1 MPESKEATTSHPVLS
16 RPPRL
21 SGGKITP
28 VVLRAFEIQIEN
40 YFLNA
45 KEAIAETDKVT
56 RLLGCFEGPLVNQWI
71 SQNRTRLRGLTFSA
85 FITEFRKRWLPKT
98 WEQDFLRQIMRAR
111 LDPRR
116 SSFEDWSTEVQIIND
131 ALTGTTSFLTEDQMR
146 RQLESNIDEDL
157 RWLLRKGKVNAVTD
171 FAEWLEAVSEIDHDR
186 QIDLQIERKQV
197 ADFIQEKT
205 RAGTLV
211 V

>member
-1 MPESKEATTSHPVLS
+1 
-16 RPPRL
+16 
-21 SGGKITP
+21 
-28 VVLRAFEIQIEN
+28 
-40 YFLNA
+40 
-45 KEAIAETDKVT
+45 
-56 RLLGCFEGPLVNQWI
+56 
-71 SQNRTRLRGLTFSA
+71 
-85 FITEFRKRWLPKT
+85 
-98 WEQDFLRQIMRAR
+98 MRAR